1 MTAFVENK
9 ISQYL
14 CGFRKGYNTQHAL
27 LRLVDKL
34 NKNLDNNKKIGILMM
49 DLSKAFDCISHD
61 LLIAKL
67 NAYGF
72 SKCSLKLIY
81 SYLKERKQR
90 VKINSDF
97 STWKE
102 IINGVPQGS
111 VLGPLLFNI
120 YINDICLFV
129 TQSDVTNFADDNTLS
144 VANSSLNEIISSLE
158 YDIAIVHKWF
168 SQNGMVLN
176 EDKWQFLIAQS
187 SKSKRNE
194 EAHINVCGKS
204 VIEINK
210 GKLLGIII
218 DNQLSMKDHINKH
231 M

>member
-81 SYLKERKQR
+81 SYLKERK
-90 VKINSDF
+90 K
-97 STWKE
+97 
-102 IINGVPQGS
+102 GS

-120 YINDICLFV
+120 FINDIFLFV

-158 YDIAIVHKWF
+158 YDIAIVHKW

-176 EDKWQFLIAQS
+176 ENKCQFLIVES

-194 EAHINVCGKS
+194 EAHVNVCGKS
-204 VIEINK
+204 VIETNK
-210 GKLLGIII
+210 GKLLGVTI
-218 DNQLSMKDHINKH
+218 DNQLSMNDHIKN